1 VANTEEAGPSNKT
14 SSSSTAFLDRRQ
26 EDSLMVVDKEKGRR
40 RSLVKIIKKDKIG
53 TAKKRTQTARMT
65 IKGKKRIQTARMTIK
80 GANGGGRMLQLAK
93 WSKKTIKRQVSMD
106 KQEQPRGELK
116 GQEHGEQRTGR
127 VEGRKPQQ
135 DYEAKLLATNGFL
148 RFQILL

>member
-1 VANTEEAGPSNKT
+1 ME
-14 SSSSTAFLDRRQ
+14 
-26 EDSLMVVDKEKGRR
+26 VDKEKGRR
-40 RSLVKIIKKDKIG
+40 RSLIKIIKKDKIG
-53 TAKKRTQTARMT
+53 TAKKRTQTARKT
-65 IKGKKRIQTARMTIK
+65 TK
-80 GANGGGRMLQLAK
+80 GANGGGRMPQLAK
-93 WSKKTIKRQVSMD
+93 WSMKTIKRQVSMD
-106 KQEQPRGELK
+106 KQEQPQGELK